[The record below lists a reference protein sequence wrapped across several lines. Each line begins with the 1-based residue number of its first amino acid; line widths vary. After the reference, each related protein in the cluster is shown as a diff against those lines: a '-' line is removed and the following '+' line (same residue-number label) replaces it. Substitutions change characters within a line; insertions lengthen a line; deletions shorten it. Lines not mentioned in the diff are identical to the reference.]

1 MNVRLPAFDNSRIAT
16 ESTPRSWRRRV
27 ADRVIGWVSP
37 DKNPVGVVYGTVI
50 IGAVLATESPGHET
64 LLETFA
70 AIELA
75 LCLYWLAHSYA
86 ETLGERLDHQ
96 TPLTATGF
104 FASLVRDL
112 AIVRGASI
120 PVAALLIAS
129 ICGASLSTA
138 VLIAVWTSAVTVVL
152 FEVVAGIRAELRGRE
167 LIIQVCAGAVMGL
180 AIIAL
185 RAIFTDRRRA
195 PGGKAW

>member
-1 MNVRLPAFDNSRIAT
+1 MRAIAS
-16 ESTPRSWRRRV
+16 ESTSAGWRRHVERV
-27 ADRVIGWVSP
+27 VEWVSP
-37 DKNPVGVVYGTVI
+37 DENPVGVVYGTVI

-75 LCLYWLAHSYA
+75 LALYWVAHSYA
-86 ETLGERLDHQ
+86 ATLGERLEHQ
-96 TPLTATGF
+96 TPLSPGSF
-104 FASLVRDL
+104 VRSLVRDL

-129 ICGASLSTA
+129 IFGASLASA
-138 VLIAVWTSAVTVVL
+138 VLIAVWTSALTVVAY
-152 FEVVAGIRAELRGRE
+152 EVVAGIRAGLRGRE
-167 LIIQVCAGAVMGL
+167 LVVQVCAGAVMGL

-185 RAIFTDRRRA
+185 RAVLH
-195 PGGKAW
+195 